1 MAHISKNHIRILA
14 ILCLGLLLA
23 ALFIGGRQPGAGS
36 LFPVPWDKV
45 VHLTFYG
52 TLTILAGI
60 ALPKIKLPVLFFIIV
75 SIGGTDEL
83 LQIYIPGRHAGFD
96 DLAADGVGCL
106 IALFLVPWLTRKLDE
121 KLNKANS

>member
-1 MAHISKNHIRILA
+1 MAHINKNHIRILA
-14 ILCLGLLLA
+14 ILCFGLLLA

-60 ALPKIKLPVLFFIIV
+60 ALPKIKLPILFLLFFIIV
-75 SIGGTDEL
+75 SIGGTDEF

-96 DLAADGVGCL
+96 DLAADAVGCL
-106 IALFLVPWLTRKLDE
+106 IALFVLPWFTRILDDKL
-121 KLNKANS
+121 S